1 MTSRY
6 LLDTNIVSELCKKNP
21 DFGVV
26 DFVSGLDR
34 FWLSVITIHELKF
47 GIELLPIGERRSRL
61 AATVQ
66 EFTDSYSAHVI
77 DVNHAVASLAGD
89 YRAQNRLAGTT
100 LHLADAL
107 IAAMSVL
114 QNGLV
119 VATRNISDFTQCAV
133 ELHNPFTV

>member
-1 MTSRY
+1 VAPATWTY
-6 LLDTNIVSELCKKNP
+6 L
-21 DFGVV
+21 
-26 DFVSGLDR
+26 
-34 FWLSVITIHELKF
+34 WLSVITIHELKF

-107 IAAMSVL
+107 IAASSVL

-119 VATRNISDFTQCAV
+119 VATRNISDFTQCPV